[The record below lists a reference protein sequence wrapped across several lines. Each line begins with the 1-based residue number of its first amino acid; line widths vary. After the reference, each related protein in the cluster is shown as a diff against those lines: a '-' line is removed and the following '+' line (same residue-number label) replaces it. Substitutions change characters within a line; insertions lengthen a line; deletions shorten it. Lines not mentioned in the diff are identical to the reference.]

1 MKKLNLCH
9 SAPVEIYFAQVYMN
23 DSPPTTTF
31 SKQRLHP
38 NLVKA
43 VIGALQV
50 IFSEDKYADAV
61 VRNLLKSNPKW
72 GSGDR
77 KFLAETVYD
86 VVRWWRK
93 LWAISG
99 NEVSLKEVPLW
110 NLLGIYLLI
119 SGYELPPWKEFET
132 ALKIP
137 LDERIQE
144 ISTNRCLRES
154 IPDWLD
160 SIGYKELGEKWEK
173 EVTYLNQQ
181 AEVIIRVNTLKT
193 SLKQLQAALQKE
205 GIETAGIESH
215 PDALQLDVRRN
226 IFRTKSFQDGL
237 FEVQDASSQEVA
249 YFLNVEPGMRVID
262 ACAGG
267 GGKALHMAAL
277 MQNKG
282 KIIALDVHEWKL
294 RELQKR
300 AARAG
305 ASLIETRHIETVKVI
320 KRLEKTADRLLLD
333 VPCSGLGVIRRNP
346 DIKWKLSADALDR
359 IGVQQHE
366 IISSYSKMLKLGG
379 KMVYATCS
387 ILPSENEEVVD
398 KFTSENPNFKKLDEK
413 KILPSESGFDGFYMA
428 ILERTA

>member
-1 MKKLNLCH
+1 MTLEKENVKQEVLN
-9 SAPVEIYFAQVYMN
+9 
-23 DSPPTTTF
+23 SPLGSRGAT
-31 SKQRLHP
+31 RLHP

-99 NEVSLKEVPLW
+99 TEVSLKEIPLW
-110 NLLGIYLLI
+110 NLLGIYFLI
-119 SGYELPPWKEFET
+119 SGYELPPWKEFEA

-144 ISTNRCLRES
+144 INTNRCLRES

-160 SIGYKELGEKWEK
+160 NVGEKELGAKWEK
-173 EVTYLNQQ
+173 EITYLNEQ
-181 AEVIIRVNTLKT
+181 AEVIIRVNTLKA
-193 SLKQLQAALQKE
+193 SIKQLQAALQKE
-205 GIETAGIESH
+205 GIETAEIESH

-249 YFLNVEPGMRVID
+249 YFLDVEPGMRVID

-267 GGKALHMAAL
+267 GGKTLHMASL

-294 RELQKR
+294 KELQKR

-346 DIKWKLSADALDR
+346 DIKWKLSSEAMDR
-359 IGVQQHE
+359 IRVQQHE

-387 ILPSENEEVVD
+387 ILPSENEEIVN
-398 KFTSENPNFKKLDEK
+398 KFTSKNPGFKKLDEK

-428 ILERTA
+428 ILERTV